1 VTGFALPILALTMG
15 HVFSNAVRTLP
26 AVAADVLSRDLGIGT
41 ETLAA
46 LTGAFPLAFAL
57 AMVPVGVALDRW
69 GSRTTALWL
78 LAIAGGGAVL
88 AAAAPGP
95 LTMLAAQSI
104 IGIGCSGM
112 MMAPMA
118 FAARHVPAAAF
129 GMWAGIVQATG
140 NSGMLLS
147 ASPLA
152 WLVDAQGWRA
162 GFLACAV
169 LAGLAFAAVALLVR
183 EASPAGPPRRLLDD
197 ARAVLAFTISRPLA
211 GAMALAA
218 VSFGAMLG
226 LRGLWG
232 GPWLMQVEGFSRI
245 QAGNLLLLAAA
256 ALVAGP
262 FIAGLLAR
270 LTGRLVPLIA
280 GGHLLGAG
288 MILGLVL
295 AGGSQLAWLDGL
307 LLVGFGL
314 TITTQVCLFALVQAR
329 VTPDVAG
336 RALSAMNIYFFG
348 GAAVLQGLTGLA
360 AAWGGVAAALL
371 TLAGALLLGTL
382 VFLWLERGLA
392 RHGHTP
398 T

>member
-1 VTGFALPILALTMG
+1 MG
-15 HVFSNAVRTLP
+15 HVFSNAIRTLP
-26 AVAADVLSRDLGIGT
+26 AVTADVLSRDLGIGT
-41 ETLAA
+41 ETLAL

-69 GSRTTALWL
+69 GSRRTALVL
-78 LAIAGGGAVL
+78 LTIAGAGAVL
-88 AAAAPGP
+88 AAVAPGP

-152 WLVDAQGWRA
+152 WLVEHQGWRA
-162 GFLACAV
+162 GFWACAG
-169 LAGLAFAAVALLVR
+169 LAGLAFLAVALLVR
-183 EASPAGPPRRLLDD
+183 EAPPAGPPRRMLDD
-197 ARAVLAFTISRPLA
+197 ARAVLAFTVSRPLLS
-211 GAMALAA
+211 AMALAF
-218 VSFGAMLG
+218 VSFGVMLG

-245 QAGNLLLLAAA
+245 EAGNLLLLAAA
-256 ALVAGP
+256 ALVVGP
-262 FIAGLLAR
+262 FLAGLLAR
-270 LTGRLVPLIA
+270 VTGRLVLLIA
-280 GGHLLGAG
+280 GGHLVAAG
-288 MILGLVL
+288 MIVALVL
-295 AGGSQLAWLDGL
+295 VGGMRVAWLDGL

-314 TITTQVCLFALVQAR
+314 SITTQVCLFALVQGR

-348 GAAVLQGLTGLA
+348 GAAFLQGLTGLA

-371 TLAGALLLGTL
+371 TLAVALVLGSL
-382 VFLWLERGLA
+382 VFLWLERRPSIG
-392 RHGHTP
+392 
-398 T
+398 

>member
-1 VTGFALPILALTMG
+1 MTIGLQILALTMG
-15 HVFSNAVRTLP
+15 HVFSNAIRTLP
-26 AVAADVLSRDLGIGT
+26 AVTADVLSRDLGIGT
-41 ETLAA
+41 ETLAL

-69 GSRTTALWL
+69 GSRRTALVL
-78 LAIAGGGAVL
+78 LTIAGAGAVL
-88 AAAAPGP
+88 AAVAPGP

-152 WLVDAQGWRA
+152 WLVEDQGWRA
-162 GFLACAV
+162 GFWACAG
-169 LAGLAFAAVALLVR
+169 LAGLAFLAVALLVR
-183 EASPAGPPRRLLDD
+183 EAPPAGPPRRMLDD
-197 ARAVLAFTISRPLA
+197 ARAVLAFTVSRPLLS
-211 GAMALAA
+211 AMALAF
-218 VSFGAMLG
+218 VSFGVMLG

-245 QAGNLLLLAAA
+245 EAGNLLLLAAA
-256 ALVAGP
+256 ALVVGP
-262 FIAGLLAR
+262 FLAGLLAR
-270 LTGRLVPLIA
+270 VTGRLVLLIA
-280 GGHLLGAG
+280 GGHLVAAG
-288 MILGLVL
+288 MIVALVL
-295 AGGSQLAWLDGL
+295 VGGMRVAWLDGL

-314 TITTQVCLFALVQAR
+314 SITTQVCLFALVQGR

-348 GAAVLQGLTGLA
+348 GAAFLQGLTGLA

-371 TLAGALLLGTL
+371 TLAVALVLGSL
-382 VFLWLERGLA
+382 VFLWLERRPSTG
-392 RHGHTP
+392 
-398 T
+398 